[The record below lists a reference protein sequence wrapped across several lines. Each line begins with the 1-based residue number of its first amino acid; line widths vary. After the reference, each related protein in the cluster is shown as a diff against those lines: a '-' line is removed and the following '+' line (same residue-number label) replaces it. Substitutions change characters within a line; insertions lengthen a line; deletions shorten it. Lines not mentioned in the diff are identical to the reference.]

1 MKHAFVFPGQGSQTV
16 GMLAELATIY
26 PIVKQTFEQAS
37 DVVGYDLWQLS
48 QTGPEEL
55 LNQTDKSQP
64 ALLAANVAIWR
75 VWRERGGTQP
85 SIMAGH
91 SFGEYSALVCAEALT
106 FTEGVQ
112 LAQDRGRFMQDAV
125 PIGVGAVAAL
135 LGLEETKVLAICK
148 QVAQDQVVSAVNF
161 NAPNQIVIAGHAT
174 AVERAIV
181 EAKSAGAKR
190 AVLLPISVPVHCSLM
205 QPAVEKMA
213 RRLEQITINIP
224 KIPVLHNIDITVKTD
239 TTAIRQALSAQIDH
253 PVHWIKTIQT
263 IAAEGITHI
272 FECGPGK
279 VLTGLNKRIAKEIKS
294 LPIFD
299 QQTLDQALKIV
310 EL

>member
-1 MKHAFVFPGQGSQTV
+1 
-16 GMLAELATIY
+16 
-26 PIVKQTFEQAS
+26 
-37 DVVGYDLWQLS
+37 
-48 QTGPEEL
+48 
-55 LNQTDKSQP
+55 
-64 ALLAANVAIWR
+64 
-75 VWRERGGTQP
+75 
-85 SIMAGH
+85 MAGH

-125 PIGVGAVAAL
+125 PIGIGAVAAL
-135 LGLEETKVLAICK
+135 LGLEETKVLAICE

-161 NAPNQIVIAGHAT
+161 NAPNQIVIAGHTA

-181 EAKSAGAKR
+181 EAKLAGAKR

-205 QPAVEKMA
+205 QPAVKKMA
-213 RRLEQITINIP
+213 RRLEQVTINIP
-224 KIPVLHNIDITVKTD
+224 KIPVLHNIDITVKTEAI
-239 TTAIRQALSAQIDH
+239 AIRQALSAQIDH

-279 VLTGLNKRIAKEIKS
+279 VLTGLNKRISKEIKS

-299 QQTLDQALKIV
+299 QQTLEQALKIV